1 MRAWLQSY
9 KIEIEVSSTTR
20 LRGSRTANKP
30 KYLSNISARRMD
42 PHAPVRHEVEVN
54 RPRRANEM
62 HHKATLDAEP
72 QEVQNQWGEAPKEC
86 EISSTTSTTP

>member
-9 KIEIEVSSTTR
+9 KMEIEVSSTTR
-20 LRGSRTANKP
+20 LKGSRTANKP
-30 KYLSNISARRMD
+30 KYLSDILARWMD

-72 QEVQNQWGEAPKEC
+72 QEVQNQWGRAPKEC
-86 EISSTTSTTP
+86 ETSSTTSTTP

>member
-9 KIEIEVSSTTR
+9 KMEIEVSSTTR
-20 LRGSRTANKP
+20 LNGSWTATKA

-72 QEVQNQWGEAPKEC
+72 QEVQNQWGGAPKEC
-86 EISSTTSTTP
+86 EIGSTTSTTP

>member
-9 KIEIEVSSTTR
+9 KMEIEVSSTTR
-20 LRGSRTANKP
+20 LNGSWTATKP

-42 PHAPVRHEVEVN
+42 PHALVRHEVEVN
-54 RPRRANEM
+54 RPRRANKM

>member
-9 KIEIEVSSTTR
+9 KMEIEVSSTTR
-20 LRGSRTANKP
+20 LNGSWTATKA

-72 QEVQNQWGEAPKEC
+72 QEVQNQWGEAPKEY

>member
-9 KIEIEVSSTTR
+9 KMEIEVSSTTR

-30 KYLSNISARRMD
+30 KYLSNILARRMD

-72 QEVQNQWGEAPKEC
+72 QEVQNQWGRAPKEC
-86 EISSTTSTTP
+86 GTSSTTSTTP

>member
-9 KIEIEVSSTTR
+9 KMEIEVSSTTR
-20 LRGSRTANKP
+20 LNGSWTATKP
-30 KYLSNISARRMD
+30 KYLSNISARRTD